1 MLSTNCL
8 LGGRLAAGLR
18 VASADFVFVA
28 GFFAGA
34 FFAVGFFV
42 AVFFGGFVCFADGF
56 FFVGMIIS
64 PLAVYGCYPADSV
77 YLQATYCHS
86 IPKNCS

>member
-8 LGGRLAAGLR
+8 LGGRLASGLR
-18 VASADFVFVA
+18 VVIADFVFVA

-42 AVFFGGFVCFADGF
+42 AVFFTADF
-56 FFVGMIIS
+56 FFVGMILLSSAI
-64 PLAVYGCYPADSV
+64 LWIAVYF
-77 YLQATYCHS
+77 
-86 IPKNCS
+86 